1 MADVKVSRAQMGCIK
16 ALFKKLNTAD
26 ADAVVLGFSPASG
39 GHVSNM
45 LVPEG
50 IALIR
55 HLKSLDPD
63 EKAAEVMRRKMIALA
78 HELQWQKEGTKKVDM
93 VKLDGWCK
101 KFGMYKKSLNQHTI
115 KELPLLISQFEIM
128 YKKDLSKV

>member
-1 MADVKVSRAQMGCIK
+1 MGCIK

-63 EKAAEVMRRKMIALA
+63 EKAAEVMRRKMD
-78 HELQWQKEGTKKVDM
+78 QKHKAQVTKITNE
-93 VKLDGWCK
+93 
-101 KFGMYKKSLNQHTI
+101 YNRR
-115 KELPLLISQFEIM
+115 KELILKSGDIFSGDLLAALEED
-128 YKKDLSKV
+128 YKHSLIVLKERYCM